1 MPTRFAVMTLV
12 ILAGLVLAGI
22 VEAQDPRRLVIGMP
36 VTPPNLPHIGVY
48 VAKELGYF
56 DEQGIN
62 VELTAFE
69 SGLQSLRG
77 GVAGG
82 LDIVGAS
89 SEPIIT
95 GISRGA
101 KIRSIFSYAH
111 RLTVVMAAQESIRP
125 ISRGRSRGGKTRSI
139 LSFVHTLAVLGAPQD
154 TTRRP
159 ADLRGKNLGIQD
171 VGAFREVMTRAVL
184 HSAGLTPQDVN
195 YVPVASAGY
204 IAALTANKIDTAIL
218 HIDQAYM
225 ARTKKASLHPL
236 VSLWEVMPSYWYGTF
251 STTEELLRKDS
262 DLLARAVAAIIKAHR
277 FMYRN
282 KERTLDLASKHTGY
296 PKEVLGPAYDALAA
310 AKVWPVN
317 DGMPA
322 EMVQVTINKMVEIGL
337 LKENEKPKV
346 EHVVDRGPA
355 NAALAKLGRWTDDSG
370 WK

>member
-1 MPTRFAVMTLV
+1 MSQRHQTSVPGLLASLMAVVM
-12 ILAGLVLAGI
+12 LAALAP
-22 VEAQDPRRLVIGMP
+22 VDAAKAQAPRRLVIGMP

-48 VAKELGYF
+48 MAKELGYF

-82 LDIVGAS
+82 LDIVAAS

-95 GISRGA
+95 VISRGA
-101 KIRSIFSYAH
+101 KMRSIFSYAH
-111 RLTVVMAAQESIRP
+111 KLTVVMVAQESI
-125 ISRGRSRGGKTRSI
+125 
-139 LSFVHTLAVLGAPQD
+139 
-154 TTRRP
+154 RRP

-184 HSAGLTPQDVN
+184 HSAGLSSKDVN
-195 YVPVASAGY
+195 YLPVASAGY
-204 IAALTANKIDTAIL
+204 ITALISNKIDTAIL

-236 VSLWEVMPSYWYGTF
+236 VPLWEIMPNYWYGTF
-251 STTEELLRKDS
+251 SINEEFLRKEP

-277 FMYRN
+277 FMYRE

-296 PKEVLGPAYDALAA
+296 PKEVVSPAYDALAA

-322 EMVQVTINKMVEIGL
+322 EMVEVTINKLVEIGL
-337 LKENEKPKV
+337 LKENEKPKA
-346 EHVVDRGPA
+346 EQVVDRAPA
-355 NAALAKLGRWTDDSG
+355 NSALAKLGRWTDDPG

>member
-1 MPTRFAVMTLV
+1 MQTRLAIITLV
-12 ILAGLVLAGI
+12 LLAALVAADI
-22 VEAQDPRRLVIGMP
+22 AKAQGPRRLVIGMP

-48 VAKELGYF
+48 IAKELGYF

-95 GISRGA
+95 VISRGA
-101 KIRSIFSYAH
+101 KIRIIFSYAH
-111 RLTVVMAAQESIRP
+111 RLTVVMAAQESIR
-125 ISRGRSRGGKTRSI
+125 
-139 LSFVHTLAVLGAPQD
+139 
-154 TTRRP
+154 RP
-159 ADLRGKNLGIQD
+159 ADLRGKNLGIQE

-184 HSAGLTPQDVN
+184 HSAGLTQQDVN
-195 YVPVASAGY
+195 YVPVSSAGY
-204 IAALTANKIDTAIL
+204 ITALIGNKIDTAIL

-236 VSLWEVMPSYWYGTF
+236 VPLWEIMPSYWYGTF

>member
-1 MPTRFAVMTLV
+1 MSQRHRASVLAVMTIV
-12 ILAGLVLAGI
+12 ILAALAPAGI
-22 VEAQDPRRLVIGMP
+22 TVAQAPRRTLVIGMP
-36 VTPPNLPHIGVY
+36 VTPPNLPHLGVY
-48 VAKELGYF
+48 VAKDLGYF
-56 DEQGIN
+56 DEEGIN
-62 VELTAFE
+62 LELAAFE

-77 GVAGG
+77 GVSGSV
-82 LDIVGAS
+82 DILGAS
-89 SEPIIT
+89 SEPVINA
-95 GISRGA
+95 ISRGA

-111 RLTVVMAAQESIRP
+111 RLTVVMAAQESIR
-125 ISRGRSRGGKTRSI
+125 
-139 LSFVHTLAVLGAPQD
+139 
-154 TTRRP
+154 RP
-159 ADLRGKNLGIQD
+159 ADLRGKNLGIQE

-184 HSAGLTPQDVN
+184 HSAGLTQQDVN
-195 YVPVASAGY
+195 YVPVSSAGY
-204 IAALTANKIDTAIL
+204 ITALIGNKIDTAIL

-236 VSLWEVMPSYWYGTF
+236 VPLWEIMPSYWYGTF

>member
-1 MPTRFAVMTLV
+1 MRTRLAIMPLV
-12 ILAGLVLAGI
+12 ILIAVAVMGMA
-22 VEAQDPRRLVIGMP
+22 EAQTARRTLVIGMP
-36 VTPPNLPHIGVY
+36 VTPPNLPHVGVY
-48 VAKELGYF
+48 IAKELGYF

-77 GVAGG
+77 GIAGG
-82 LDIVGAS
+82 VDIVAAS

-95 GISRGA
+95 VISRGA

-111 RLTVVMAAQESIRP
+111 RLTVVMAAQESIR
-125 ISRGRSRGGKTRSI
+125 K
-139 LSFVHTLAVLGAPQD
+139 
-154 TTRRP
+154 P

-195 YVPVASAGY
+195 YIPVASAGY
-204 IAALTANKIDTAIL
+204 IAALISNKIDTAIL

-236 VSLWEVMPSYWYGTF
+236 VPLWELMPSYWYGTF
-251 STTEELLRKDS
+251 SANDELLRKEP

-277 FMYRN
+277 FMYRE

-296 PKEVLGPAYDALAA
+296 PKEVLSPAYDALAA

-322 EMVQVTINKMVEIGL
+322 EMVEVTINKMAEIGV
-337 LKENEKPKV
+337 LKENERPKV
-346 EHVVDRGPA
+346 ELVVDRGPA
-355 NAALAKLGRWTDDSG
+355 NAALAKLGRWTDTPN

>member
-1 MPTRFAVMTLV
+1 MTIV
-12 ILAGLVLAGI
+12 ILAALAPAGI
-22 VEAQDPRRLVIGMP
+22 TVAQAPRRTLVIGMP
-36 VTPPNLPHIGVY
+36 VTPPNLPHLGVY
-48 VAKELGYF
+48 VAKDLGYF
-56 DEQGIN
+56 DEEGIN
-62 VELTAFE
+62 LELAAFE

-77 GVAGG
+77 GVSGSV
-82 LDIVGAS
+82 DILGAS
-89 SEPIIT
+89 SEPVINV
-95 GISRGA
+95 ISRGA

-111 RLTVVMAAQESIRP
+111 RLTVVMAAQESIR
-125 ISRGRSRGGKTRSI
+125 
-139 LSFVHTLAVLGAPQD
+139 
-154 TTRRP
+154 RP
-159 ADLRGKNLGIQD
+159 ADLRGKNLGIQE

-184 HSAGLTPQDVN
+184 HSAGLTQQDVN
-195 YVPVASAGY
+195 YVLVSSAGY
-204 IAALTANKIDTAIL
+204 ITALIGNKIDTAIL

-236 VSLWEVMPSYWYGTF
+236 VPLWEIMPSYWYGTF

-317 DGMPA
+317 DGMPT

>member
-1 MPTRFAVMTLV
+1 MTIV
-12 ILAGLVLAGI
+12 ILAALAPAGI
-22 VEAQDPRRLVIGMP
+22 SVAQAPRRTLVIGMP
-36 VTPPNLPHIGVY
+36 VTPPNLPHLGVY
-48 VAKELGYF
+48 VAKDLGYF
-56 DEQGIN
+56 DEEGIN
-62 VELTAFE
+62 LELAAFE

-77 GVAGG
+77 GVSGSV
-82 LDIVGAS
+82 DILGAS
-89 SEPIIT
+89 SEPVINA
-95 GISRGA
+95 ISRGA

-111 RLTVVMAAQESIRP
+111 RLTVVMAAQESIR
-125 ISRGRSRGGKTRSI
+125 
-139 LSFVHTLAVLGAPQD
+139 
-154 TTRRP
+154 RP
-159 ADLRGKNLGIQD
+159 ADLRGKNLGIQE

-184 HSAGLTPQDVN
+184 HSAGLTQQDVN
-195 YVPVASAGY
+195 YVPVSSAGY
-204 IAALTANKIDTAIL
+204 ITALIGNKIDTAIL

-236 VSLWEVMPSYWYGTF
+236 VPLWEIMPSYWYGTF

>member
-1 MPTRFAVMTLV
+1 MTIV
-12 ILAGLVLAGI
+12 ILATLAPAGI
-22 VEAQDPRRLVIGMP
+22 TVAQAPRRTLVIGMP
-36 VTPPNLPHIGVY
+36 VTPPNLPHLGVY
-48 VAKELGYF
+48 VAKDLGYF
-56 DEQGIN
+56 DEEGIN
-62 VELTAFE
+62 LELAAFE

-77 GVAGG
+77 GVSGSV
-82 LDIVGAS
+82 DILGAS
-89 SEPIIT
+89 SEPVIAA
-95 GISRGA
+95 ISRGA

-111 RLTVVMAAQESIRP
+111 RLTVVMAAQESIR
-125 ISRGRSRGGKTRSI
+125 
-139 LSFVHTLAVLGAPQD
+139 
-154 TTRRP
+154 RP
-159 ADLRGKNLGIQD
+159 ADLRGKNLGIQE

-184 HSAGLTPQDVN
+184 HSAGLTQQDVN
-195 YVPVASAGY
+195 YVPVSSAGY
-204 IAALTANKIDTAIL
+204 ITALIGNKIDTAIL

-236 VSLWEVMPSYWYGTF
+236 VPLWEIMPSYWYGTF

>member
-1 MPTRFAVMTLV
+1 MRTRLAIMPLV
-12 ILAGLVLAGI
+12 ILIAVAVVGVAG
-22 VEAQDPRRLVIGMP
+22 AQTARRTLVIGMP
-36 VTPPNLPHIGVY
+36 VTPPNLPHVGVY
-48 VAKELGYF
+48 IAKELGYF

-77 GVAGG
+77 GIAGG
-82 LDIVGAS
+82 VDIVAAS

-95 GISRGA
+95 VISRGA
-101 KIRSIFSYAH
+101 KIHSIFSYAH
-111 RLTVVMAAQESIRP
+111 RLTVVMAAQESIR
-125 ISRGRSRGGKTRSI
+125 K
-139 LSFVHTLAVLGAPQD
+139 
-154 TTRRP
+154 P

-195 YVPVASAGY
+195 YIPVASAGY
-204 IAALTANKIDTAIL
+204 IAALISNKIDTAIL

-236 VSLWEVMPSYWYGTF
+236 VPLWELMPSYWYGTF
-251 STTEELLRKDS
+251 SANDELLRKEP

-277 FMYRN
+277 FMYRE

-296 PKEVLGPAYDALAA
+296 PKEVLSPAYDALAA

-322 EMVQVTINKMVEIGL
+322 EMVEVTINKMAEIGL

-346 EHVVDRGPA
+346 EQVVDRGPA
-355 NAALAKLGRWTDDSG
+355 NAALAKLGRWTDAPN

>member
-12 ILAGLVLAGI
+12 MLAGLALAGI
-22 VEAQDPRRLVIGMP
+22 VEAQAPRRTLVIGMP

-48 VAKELGYF
+48 IAKELGYF

-62 VELTAFE
+62 VELTGFE

-95 GISRGA
+95 VISRGA

-111 RLTVVMAAQESIRP
+111 RLTVVMAAQESIR
-125 ISRGRSRGGKTRSI
+125 
-139 LSFVHTLAVLGAPQD
+139 
-154 TTRRP
+154 RP
-159 ADLRGKNLGIQD
+159 SDLRGKNLGIQD

-204 IAALTANKIDTAIL
+204 IASLISNKIDTAIL

-225 ARTKKASLHPL
+225 ARTKKASLHSLIP
-236 VSLWEVMPSYWYGTF
+236 LWEVMPNYWYGTF
-251 STTEELLRKDS
+251 STNEELLRKEP
-262 DLLARAVAAIIKAHR
+262 DLLARAVAAIIRAHR
-277 FMYRN
+277 FIYRN

-296 PKEVLGPAYDALAA
+296 AKEILSPAYDALAA

-322 EMVQVTINKMVEIGL
+322 EMVDVTINKLVEIGL
-337 LKENEKPKV
+337 LKENEKPKA
-346 EHVVDRGPA
+346 EQVVDRGPA
-355 NAALAKLGRWTDDSG
+355 NAALAKLGRWTDDAA

>member
-1 MPTRFAVMTLV
+1 MSQRHRASVLAVMTIV
-12 ILAGLVLAGI
+12 ILAALAPAGI
-22 VEAQDPRRLVIGMP
+22 TVAQAPRRTLVIGMP
-36 VTPPNLPHIGVY
+36 VTPPNLPHLGVY
-48 VAKELGYF
+48 VAKDLGYF
-56 DEQGIN
+56 DEEGIN
-62 VELTAFE
+62 LELAAFE

-77 GVAGG
+77 GVSRSV
-82 LDIVGAS
+82 DILGAS
-89 SEPIIT
+89 SEPVINA
-95 GISRGA
+95 ISRGA

-111 RLTVVMAAQESIRP
+111 RLTVVMAAQESIR
-125 ISRGRSRGGKTRSI
+125 
-139 LSFVHTLAVLGAPQD
+139 
-154 TTRRP
+154 RP
-159 ADLRGKNLGIQD
+159 ADLRGKNLGIQE

-184 HSAGLTPQDVN
+184 HSAGLTQQDVN
-195 YVPVASAGY
+195 YVPVSSAGY
-204 IAALTANKIDTAIL
+204 ITALIGNKIDTAIL

-236 VSLWEVMPSYWYGTF
+236 VPLWEIMPSYWYGTF

>member
-1 MPTRFAVMTLV
+1 MTIV
-12 ILAGLVLAGI
+12 ILAALAPAGI
-22 VEAQDPRRLVIGMP
+22 TVAQAPRRTLVIGMP
-36 VTPPNLPHIGVY
+36 VTPPNLPHLGVY
-48 VAKELGYF
+48 VAKDLGYF
-56 DEQGIN
+56 DEEGIN
-62 VELTAFE
+62 LELAAFE

-77 GVAGG
+77 GVSGSV
-82 LDIVGAS
+82 DILGAS
-89 SEPIIT
+89 SEPVIAA
-95 GISRGA
+95 ISRGA

-111 RLTVVMAAQESIRP
+111 RLTVVMAAQESIR
-125 ISRGRSRGGKTRSI
+125 
-139 LSFVHTLAVLGAPQD
+139 
-154 TTRRP
+154 RP
-159 ADLRGKNLGIQD
+159 ADLRGKNLGIQE

-184 HSAGLTPQDVN
+184 HSAGLTQQDVN
-195 YVPVASAGY
+195 YVPVSSAGY
-204 IAALTANKIDTAIL
+204 ITALIGNKIDTAIL

-236 VSLWEVMPSYWYGTF
+236 VPLWEIMPSYWYGTF

-277 FMYRN
+277 FMYCN

>member
-1 MPTRFAVMTLV
+1 MASLAALV
-12 ILAGLVLAGI
+12 ILAAIVPAGI
-22 VEAQDPRRLVIGMP
+22 ARAQSPRRLVIGMP
-36 VTPPNLPHIGVY
+36 VTPPNLPHVGVY
-48 VAKELGYF
+48 IAKDLGYF

-95 GISRGA
+95 VISRGA

-111 RLTVVMAAQESIRP
+111 RLTVVMAAQESI
-125 ISRGRSRGGKTRSI
+125 
-139 LSFVHTLAVLGAPQD
+139 
-154 TTRRP
+154 RRP

-195 YVPVASAGY
+195 YIPVASAGY
-204 IAALTANKIDTAIL
+204 IASLISNKIDTAIL

-225 ARTKKASLHPL
+225 ARAKKTSLHPL
-236 VSLWEVMPSYWYGTF
+236 VPLWEIMPNYWYGTF
-251 STTEELLRKDS
+251 STNEELLRKDP
-262 DLLARAVAAIIKAHR
+262 DLLSRAVAAIIKAHR
-277 FMYRN
+277 FMYQN

-296 PKEVLGPAYDALAA
+296 PKEVLNPAYDALAA

-322 EMVQVTINKMVEIGL
+322 EMVEVTINKLVEIGL
-337 LKENEKPKV
+337 LKENEKPKADQ
-346 EHVVDRGPA
+346 VVDRGPA
-355 NAALAKLGRWTDDSG
+355 NAALAKLGRWTDDPK

>member
-1 MPTRFAVMTLV
+1 MTIV
-12 ILAGLVLAGI
+12 ILAALAPAG
-22 VEAQDPRRLVIGMP
+22 VTVAQAPRRTLVIGMP
-36 VTPPNLPHIGVY
+36 VTPPNLPHLGVY
-48 VAKELGYF
+48 VAKDLGYF
-56 DEQGIN
+56 EEEGIN
-62 VELTAFE
+62 LELAAFE

-77 GVAGG
+77 GVSGSV
-82 LDIVGAS
+82 DILGAS
-89 SEPIIT
+89 SEPVINA
-95 GISRGA
+95 ISRGA

-111 RLTVVMAAQESIRP
+111 RLTVVMAAQESIR
-125 ISRGRSRGGKTRSI
+125 
-139 LSFVHTLAVLGAPQD
+139 
-154 TTRRP
+154 RP
-159 ADLRGKNLGIQD
+159 ADLRGKNLGIQE

-184 HSAGLTPQDVN
+184 HSAGLTQQDVN
-195 YVPVASAGY
+195 YVPVSSAGY
-204 IAALTANKIDTAIL
+204 ITALIGNKIDTAIL

-236 VSLWEVMPSYWYGTF
+236 VPLWEIMPSYWYGTF

>member
-1 MPTRFAVMTLV
+1 MTIV
-12 ILAGLVLAGI
+12 ILAALAPAGI
-22 VEAQDPRRLVIGMP
+22 TVAQAPRRTLVIGMP
-36 VTPPNLPHIGVY
+36 VTPPNLPHLGVY
-48 VAKELGYF
+48 VAKDLGCF
-56 DEQGIN
+56 DEEGIN
-62 VELTAFE
+62 LELAAFE

-77 GVAGG
+77 GVSGSV
-82 LDIVGAS
+82 DILGAS
-89 SEPIIT
+89 SEPVIAA
-95 GISRGA
+95 ISRGA

-111 RLTVVMAAQESIRP
+111 RLTVVMAAQESIR
-125 ISRGRSRGGKTRSI
+125 
-139 LSFVHTLAVLGAPQD
+139 
-154 TTRRP
+154 RP
-159 ADLRGKNLGIQD
+159 ADLRGKNLGIQE

-184 HSAGLTPQDVN
+184 HSAGLTQQDVN
-195 YVPVASAGY
+195 YVPVSSAGY
-204 IAALTANKIDTAIL
+204 ITALIGNKIDTAIL

-236 VSLWEVMPSYWYGTF
+236 VPLWEIMPSYWYGTF

>member
-1 MPTRFAVMTLV
+1 MRQRHRASVLAVMTIV
-12 ILAGLVLAGI
+12 ILAALAPAGI
-22 VEAQDPRRLVIGMP
+22 SVAQAPRRTLVIGMP
-36 VTPPNLPHIGVY
+36 VTPPNLPHLGVY
-48 VAKELGYF
+48 VAKDLGYF
-56 DEQGIN
+56 DEEGIN
-62 VELTAFE
+62 LELAAFE

-77 GVAGG
+77 GVSGSV
-82 LDIVGAS
+82 DILGAS
-89 SEPIIT
+89 SEPVIAA
-95 GISRGA
+95 ISRGA

-111 RLTVVMAAQESIRP
+111 RLTVVMAAQESIR
-125 ISRGRSRGGKTRSI
+125 
-139 LSFVHTLAVLGAPQD
+139 
-154 TTRRP
+154 RP
-159 ADLRGKNLGIQD
+159 ADLRGKNLGIQE

-184 HSAGLTPQDVN
+184 HSAGLTQQDVN
-195 YVPVASAGY
+195 YVPVSSAGY
-204 IAALTANKIDTAIL
+204 ITALIGNKIDTAIL

-236 VSLWEVMPSYWYGTF
+236 VPLWEIMPSYWYGTF

>member
-1 MPTRFAVMTLV
+1 MQTRLAIMTMV
-12 ILAGLVLAGI
+12 ILAALAHTGLALA
-22 VEAQDPRRLVIGMP
+22 QTPRRTLVIGMP
-36 VTPPNLPHIGVY
+36 VTPPNLPHLGVY

-56 DEQGIN
+56 DEEGIN
-62 VELTAFE
+62 VELAGFE

-77 GVAGG
+77 GVAGA
-82 LDIVGAS
+82 LDILGAS
-89 SEPIIT
+89 SEPVIAA
-95 GISRGA
+95 ISRGA

-111 RLTVVMAAQESIRP
+111 RLTVVMVAQESIR
-125 ISRGRSRGGKTRSI
+125 
-139 LSFVHTLAVLGAPQD
+139 
-154 TTRRP
+154 RP
-159 ADLRGKNLGIQD
+159 TDLRGKNLGIQE
-171 VGAFREVMTRAVL
+171 VGAFREVMTQAVL
-184 HSAGLTPQDVN
+184 RSAGLTPQDVH
-195 YVPVASAGY
+195 YIPVSSAGY
-204 IAALTANKIDTAIL
+204 IAALISNKIDTAIL

-236 VSLWEVMPSYWYGTF
+236 VPLWEVMPSYWYGTF
-251 STTEELLRKDS
+251 CATEELLRKES
-262 DLLARAVAAIIKAHR
+262 DLFARGVAAIIKAHR

-296 PKEVLGPAYDALAA
+296 PKEVLSPAYDALAA

-346 EHVVDRGPA
+346 EQVVDRGPA
-355 NAALAKLGRWTDDSG
+355 NAALAKLGRWTDDPG

>member
-1 MPTRFAVMTLV
+1 MTIV
-12 ILAGLVLAGI
+12 ILAALAPAGI
-22 VEAQDPRRLVIGMP
+22 TVAQAPRRTLVIGMP
-36 VTPPNLPHIGVY
+36 VTPPNLPHLGVY
-48 VAKELGYF
+48 VAKDLGYF
-56 DEQGIN
+56 DEEGIN
-62 VELTAFE
+62 LELAAFE

-77 GVAGG
+77 GVSGSV
-82 LDIVGAS
+82 DILGAS
-89 SEPIIT
+89 SEPVIAA
-95 GISRGA
+95 ISRGA

-111 RLTVVMAAQESIRP
+111 RLTVVMAAQESIR
-125 ISRGRSRGGKTRSI
+125 
-139 LSFVHTLAVLGAPQD
+139 
-154 TTRRP
+154 RP
-159 ADLRGKNLGIQD
+159 ADLRGKNVGIQE

-184 HSAGLTPQDVN
+184 HSAGLTQQDVN
-195 YVPVASAGY
+195 YVPVSSAGY
-204 IAALTANKIDTAIL
+204 ITALIGNKIDTAIL

-236 VSLWEVMPSYWYGTF
+236 VPLWEIMPSYWYGTF

>member
-1 MPTRFAVMTLV
+1 MRQRHRASVLAVMTIV
-12 ILAGLVLAGI
+12 ILAALAPAGI
-22 VEAQDPRRLVIGMP
+22 TVAQAPRRTLVIGMP
-36 VTPPNLPHIGVY
+36 VTPPNLPHLGVY
-48 VAKELGYF
+48 VAKDLGYF
-56 DEQGIN
+56 DEEGIN
-62 VELTAFE
+62 LELAAFE

-77 GVAGG
+77 GVSGSV
-82 LDIVGAS
+82 DILRAS
-89 SEPIIT
+89 SEPVIAA
-95 GISRGA
+95 ISRGA

-111 RLTVVMAAQESIRP
+111 RLTVVMAAQESIR
-125 ISRGRSRGGKTRSI
+125 
-139 LSFVHTLAVLGAPQD
+139 
-154 TTRRP
+154 RP
-159 ADLRGKNLGIQD
+159 ADLRGKNLGIQE

-184 HSAGLTPQDVN
+184 HSAGLTQQDVN
-195 YVPVASAGY
+195 YVPVSSAGY
-204 IAALTANKIDTAIL
+204 ITALIGNKIDTAIL

-236 VSLWEVMPSYWYGTF
+236 VPLWEIMPSYWYGTF

>member
-1 MPTRFAVMTLV
+1 MRMRLTLV
-12 ILAGLVLAGI
+12 TLVVLAALAGTAG
-22 VEAQDPRRLVIGMP
+22 AQAPRRTLVIGMP

-48 VAKELGYF
+48 VAKDLGYF
-56 DEQGIN
+56 DEEGIN

-77 GVAGG
+77 GIAGG
-82 LDIVGAS
+82 LGIVGAS

-95 GISRGA
+95 VISRGA

-111 RLTVVMAAQESIRP
+111 KLTVVMAAQESIRKP
-125 ISRGRSRGGKTRSI
+125 TE
-139 LSFVHTLAVLGAPQD
+139 
-154 TTRRP
+154 
-159 ADLRGKNLGIQD
+159 LRGKNLGIQE

-184 HSAGLTPQDVN
+184 LSAGLTPQDVN
-195 YVPVASAGY
+195 YVPVSSAGY
-204 IAALTANKIDTAIL
+204 IAALMDNRIDTAIL

-236 VSLWEVMPSYWYGTF
+236 VPLWEVMPSYWYGTF
-251 STTEELLRKDS
+251 SANEEFLRKDP

-282 KERTLDLASKHTGY
+282 KDRTLDLASKHTGY
-296 PKEVLGPAYDALAA
+296 AKEILSPAYDALAA

-322 EMVQVTINKMVEIGL
+322 EMVEVTINKMVEIGL
-337 LKENEKPKV
+337 LKETEKPKA
-346 EHVVDRGPA
+346 EQVVDRGPA
-355 NAALAKLGRWTDDSG
+355 NAALAKLGRWTDDPA

>member
-1 MPTRFAVMTLV
+1 MTIV
-12 ILAGLVLAGI
+12 ILAALAPAGI
-22 VEAQDPRRLVIGMP
+22 TVAQAPRRTLVIGMP
-36 VTPPNLPHIGVY
+36 VTPPNLPHLGVY
-48 VAKELGYF
+48 VAKDLGYF
-56 DEQGIN
+56 DEEAIN
-62 VELTAFE
+62 LELAAFE

-77 GVAGG
+77 GVSGSV
-82 LDIVGAS
+82 DILGAS
-89 SEPIIT
+89 SEPVIAA
-95 GISRGA
+95 ISRGA

-111 RLTVVMAAQESIRP
+111 RLTVVMAAQESIR
-125 ISRGRSRGGKTRSI
+125 
-139 LSFVHTLAVLGAPQD
+139 
-154 TTRRP
+154 RP
-159 ADLRGKNLGIQD
+159 ADLRGKNLGIQE

-184 HSAGLTPQDVN
+184 HSAGLTQQDVN
-195 YVPVASAGY
+195 YVPVSSAGY
-204 IAALTANKIDTAIL
+204 ITALIGNKIDTAIL

-236 VSLWEVMPSYWYGTF
+236 VPLWEIMPSYWYGTF